1 MPVSTRTMGDGSTV
15 AVDLTG
21 ELDMS
26 SSPEVRSVLVGLVE
40 KKTPRIMLNLG
51 EMEYIDS
58 SGLATFVECL
68 QGVKRYGG
76 VLRLYGVGGQIID
89 VFRLARLDTVFD
101 IREGEEA
108 AIAE

>member
-1 MPVSTRTMGDGSTV
+1 MEAI
-15 AVDLTG
+15 AVDLSG

-26 SSPEVRSVLVGLVE
+26 SSPEVRRILVDLVND
-40 KKTPRIMLNLG
+40 KTPRILLNLQ

-76 VLRLYGVGGQIID
+76 ALRIYGVNSQIID
-89 VFRLARLDTVFD
+89 VFKLARLDTVFEIKED
-101 IREGEEA
+101 EAA
-108 AIAE
+108 AIAD

>member
-1 MPVSTRTMGDGSTV
+1 VPVSTRKLEDNNAV

-26 SSPEVRSVLVGLVE
+26 SSPEVRQVLVGLVDQR
-40 KKTPRIMLNLG
+40 TPRILLNLAG
-51 EMEYIDS
+51 TEYIDS

-76 VLRLYGVGGQIID
+76 TLRLYGVGEQIID
-89 VFRLARLDTVFD
+89 VFKLARLDTVFEITD
-101 IREGEEA
+101 DEA
-108 AIAE
+108 SAIAD